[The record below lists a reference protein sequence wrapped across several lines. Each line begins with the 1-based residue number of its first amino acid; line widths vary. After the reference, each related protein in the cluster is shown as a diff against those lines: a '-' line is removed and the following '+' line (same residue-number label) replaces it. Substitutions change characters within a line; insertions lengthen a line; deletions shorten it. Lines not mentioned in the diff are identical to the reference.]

1 MRAEWFIGFFLLLG
15 QSCIAADD
23 LPYTPAS
30 DDVVLEKYLRA
41 GQVGAQFR
49 DQQRALQSHPQNVDQ
64 AVAFA
69 RASIESGNEE
79 GDPRYFGYAQSA
91 LGPWWN
97 LPNPPAEVRLLRATI
112 LQWQHQFDAA
122 RLDLDAVIAA
132 DDKGVVQAHLTRA
145 TVLMVQGEPDAARH
159 DCAAL
164 VNHTEP
170 LIAATCIAAASALM
184 GRAVPMEAALT
195 TALAQTGKATPAASV
210 WAYTELAE
218 INDRLGRIEVARR
231 DYEQALQLQQATGRR
246 DPYLLASYADFLL
259 DRGENAQVVSL
270 LDGLERI
277 DNLLLRLALAETA
290 LGRTD
295 AAMAKRGREHS
306 EQLQKRFDETR
317 ARGDFVHQREEAIY
331 MLKLAGQPA
340 RAVAIATDNWTHQR
354 ELTDARILVD
364 AARAAHDTAAEQP
377 VKDWVSKWHVEDV
390 HLGNGS

>member
-1 MRAEWFIGFFLLLG
+1 MRIALVLSGFLLFG
-15 QSCIAADD
+15 QFCRADD
-23 LPYTPAS
+23 LPYTPAT
-30 DDVVLEKYLRA
+30 DDVVLEKYLRL
-41 GQVGAQFR
+41 GPLGAQFR
-49 DQQRALQSHPQNVDQ
+49 EQQRALQSHPQNVDQ

-79 GDPRYFGYAQSA
+79 GDPRYFGYAQTA
-91 LGPWWN
+91 LAPWWDQ
-97 LPNPPAEVRLLRATI
+97 PNPPAEVRLLRATI
-112 LQWQHQFDAA
+112 LQWQHKFDAA

-170 LIAATCIAAASALM
+170 LIAATCIAAASSLM
-184 GRAVPMEAALT
+184 GRAVAMEAALT
-195 TALAQTGKATPAASV
+195 TAVTQTGKATPAASE

-218 INDRLGRIEVARR
+218 INDRLGRIEAAGRY
-231 DYEQALQLQQATGRR
+231 YEQALQIEQSTGHR

-259 DRGENAQVVSL
+259 DQGENARVVAM

-290 LGRTD
+290 LGHSD
-295 AAMAKRGREHS
+295 PAIAQRGRDHAA
-306 EQLQKRFDETR
+306 QLQQRFDETR

-340 RAVAIATDNWTHQR
+340 RAVAIAQDNWTYQR

-364 AARAAHDTAAEQP
+364 AARAAHDAAADQS
-377 VKDWVSKWHVEDV
+377 VKDWVQKWHVEDV
-390 HLGNGS
+390 HLEGRS

>member
-1 MRAEWFIGFFLLLG
+1 MKKAIPAISAMRNRRWDRG
-15 QSCIAADD
+15 
-23 LPYTPAS
+23 
-30 DDVVLEKYLRA
+30 
-41 GQVGAQFR
+41 
-49 DQQRALQSHPQNVDQ
+49 
-64 AVAFA
+64 
-69 RASIESGNEE
+69 
-79 GDPRYFGYAQSA
+79 
-91 LGPWWN
+91 WN

-122 RLDLDAVIAA
+122 RLDLDAVISA

-195 TALAQTGKATPAASV
+195 TALTQTGKATPAASV

-218 INDRLGRIEVARR
+218 INDRLGRVEAARR
-231 DYEQALQLQQATGRR
+231 DYQQALQLQQATGHR

-259 DRGENAQVVSL
+259 DRGENAQVVLL

-295 AAMAKRGREHS
+295 AAMRSA
-306 EQLQKRFDETR
+306 
-317 ARGDFVHQREEAIY
+317 A
-331 MLKLAGQPA
+331 
-340 RAVAIATDNWTHQR
+340 AVTVSNCRSASMKH
-354 ELTDARILVD
+354 
-364 AARAAHDTAAEQP
+364 AHAVISCIS
-377 VKDWVSKWHVEDV
+377 VKKPFTC
-390 HLGNGS
+390 